1 MRYSVEAREYMQ
13 NDLDDEKIVIQLVI
27 KLLITKVSKKL
38 HSKTSQNALKT
49 DKNEIG
55 IPKERYIS
63 PKKREQ
69 IIVELRLI

>member
-1 MRYSVEAREYMQ
+1 MH
-13 NDLDDEKIVIQLVI
+13 L
-27 KLLITKVSKKL
+27 
-38 HSKTSQNALKT
+38 KTPQNALKT
-49 DKNEIG
+49 DENEIG